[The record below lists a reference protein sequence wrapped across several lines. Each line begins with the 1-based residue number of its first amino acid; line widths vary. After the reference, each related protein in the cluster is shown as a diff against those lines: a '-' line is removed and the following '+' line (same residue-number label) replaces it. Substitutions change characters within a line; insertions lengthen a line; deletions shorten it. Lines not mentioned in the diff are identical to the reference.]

1 MTGKG
6 ERMKVQL
13 DIDSQVL
20 EDLVTIEARQY
31 SPQISQLVDY
41 IHKLDKVSDRL
52 TVKRREE
59 VHLLAAQDIYRL
71 VIEDRQVHV
80 KTQAEEFTSNLR
92 LYQVK
97 DLLPA
102 SFLQISQSEIVNL
115 DHLDHL
121 QVTPNGL
128 VKIIMKNGDFTYSSR
143 RYLKTIKET
152 LGL

>member
-1 MTGKG
+1 
-6 ERMKVQL
+6 MKVQL
-13 DIDSQVL
+13 EIDSQVL
-20 EDLVTIEARQY
+20 EDLVTVEARQY

-52 TVKRREE
+52 TVKRGEE

-80 KTQAEEFTSNLR
+80 KTQAEEFTSNLL

-128 VKIIMKNGDFTYSSR
+128 VKIIMKNDGNLIISRDIIRQDFKIPR
-143 RYLKTIKET
+143 IAPCNRI
-152 LGL
+152 

>member
-102 SFLQISQSEIVNL
+102 SFIRLARSHDRHVDFHPYLGPIWSGKLLPSQSL
-115 DHLDHL
+115 L
-121 QVTPNGL
+121 GY
-128 VKIIMKNGDFTYSSR
+128 GDLLSA
-143 RYLKTIKET
+143 T
-152 LGL
+152 L